1 MHEVLVPQVE
11 QLLRHHF
18 KTHGVF
24 TLFVDDDGVESE
36 KSIAALLEMPD
47 AERLLGAG
55 WVLEL
60 RALLCEQLGPNLRNE
75 LAHGLLTD
83 AQAWGAAAVYAWWL
97 CLRLVLLPYLHAGT
111 ATPPERADPAELGEN
126 QERP

>member
-1 MHEVLVPQVE
+1 MPQIE
-11 QLLRHHF
+11 QLVRHHV

-36 KSIAALLEMPD
+36 KSITALLEMPD

-55 WVLEL
+55 WTLEL

-97 CLRLVLLPYLHAGT
+97 CLRLVLLPYLQA
-111 ATPPERADPAELGEN
+111 ATVTSSEPTDPADSG
-126 QERP
+126 QDQQQS